1 MAEAEEMVVA
11 RVDAKLAV
19 GASEVLLE
27 KMTASAFVADDVQEC
42 VQPWKAEFERLVE
55 VGFRRYV
62 TIDGMP
68 GRVA

>member
-1 MAEAEEMVVA
+1 MSKFKESFVTEAEEIIVA
-11 RVDAKLAV
+11 WVDA
-19 GASEVLLE
+19 G
-27 KMTASAFVADDVQEC
+27 VADDVQEC
-42 VQPWKAEFERLVE
+42 AEAWKAEFERLVE